1 MQGTIKD
8 FDDGTRTGTAVTDDR
23 AEVAIDQGSFDDDDL
38 LTLRLGQRVTFEVI
52 EHDGRQVA
60 RGLRLVTFAER

>member
-8 FDDGTRTGTAVTDDR
+8 FDDATRSGTAVTDDR
-23 AEVAIDQGSFDDDDL
+23 AEVAIDQSSFDDADL
-38 LTLRLGQRVTFEVI
+38 LTLRLGQRVTFEVV
-52 EHDGRQVA
+52 EKDGRQAA